1 MTRESQAHNS
11 EERSIRQRAN
21 LMERESKSSRTGLF
35 MKDISRK
42 GRLMASEGVSLLK
55 VKFSK
60 VNSAM
65 IKWTDMGTSSGKMV
79 LSMKVSG
86 LEAKSLAKEN
96 STGQMDRYMRENS
109 KITSVMEPESCIIRA
124 ERGLKDSGRLEKR
137 MADVSTL
144 GRTGQGMVSF
154 ISMERSRAR
163 ES

>member
-1 MTRESQAHNS
+1 
-11 EERSIRQRAN
+11 
-21 LMERESKSSRTGLF
+21 
-35 MKDISRK
+35 
-42 GRLMASEGVSLLK
+42 MASEGVSLLK

-86 LEAKSLAKEN
+86 LEAKKLAKEN

-124 ERGLKDSGRLEKR
+124 ERDLKDSGRLEKR

-154 ISMERSRAR
+154 ISMERSRER